1 MYNIPIMNQLKK
13 LKNLENLSYFDKNTL
28 SQYIELSDNS
38 LYSNIKRWLN
48 NNILIQLKKGLYV
61 TSGYYNNLQN
71 KESYIEFIA
80 NKLREP
86 AYLSLEYVL
95 QKYSILTESIY
106 AYTSVTLKSRRIY
119 TNKFGTFM
127 YRKIKE
133 ELFTGYSIKEYAGF
147 EIKEATKAKALFDY
161 LYLKDYR
168 IPIID
173 KKLLNSYRLNLDEF
187 TKKDFVEFST
197 YCKITGIKKFLSL
210 PALISQTYDI

>member
-1 MYNIPIMNQLKK
+1 MYNIPIMNQLKN
-13 LKNLENLSYFDKNTL
+13 LKNLENLSYFDKSAL

-61 TSGYYNNLQN
+61 TSWYYNNLQN
-71 KESYIEFIA
+71 KEAYIEFIA

-106 AYTSVTLKSRRIY
+106 AYTLVTLKSRRIY
-119 TNKFGTFM
+119 TNKFSTFI

-161 LYLKDYR
+161 LYFKNYQ

-187 TKKDFVEFST
+187 TKQDFKEFST
-197 YCKITGIKKFLSL
+197 YSKITGIKKFLDL
-210 PALISQTYDI
+210 PALISKTYDI